1 MKKTKF
7 GLGLCTAA
15 LVAVCTL
22 AGCGKKSG
30 EDEYDD
36 SGRLI
41 LNLKNVYW
49 EGYNGLED
57 NYTEILN
64 NKFGISVQASNYS
77 YDDWDG
83 DVYTAINGDNIGDVI
98 HFDLR
103 DYNFGAAYETWVDQM
118 IVKQIPD
125 DLSRWPNLQNMISHI
140 SNIDKLKIDG
150 HLYGIPVMRDLV
162 NYDKTYSDMIYVY
175 RRDWLEQIDANHKT
189 KTGYEPGYPLTH
201 DNDEYTFEEFQ
212 KIMDAFA
219 AEPQGVG
226 TKQCVLVDEYWGFP
240 SVANFYKD
248 APHCYAKDDS
258 GRAINAFTAPNY
270 LQGLEYGRDL
280 VINKKYYSQD
290 QFNFAANT
298 ATGYYKSD
306 QAAIYYDNFSFENYK
321 KLRVEM
327 YPKVLDK
334 IDKATAIMKVKR
346 DDKYSIEG
354 MENWFSMTLFNYDIS
369 DNKMEKILSLMDYLL
384 SEEGTR
390 LAIYGEQGYDYD
402 IVDGQ
407 IVLSSRGWE
416 KDQYGEYIKKING
429 AKMLRKMVC
438 LGNETA
444 SYDPY
449 TLCDR
454 THTYETWSKFQ
465 NDMKEANEAH
475 KIRYVE
481 EPSDIMWMSAPMK
494 NEETKSMLDDANTY
508 VLKYCFDSIKT
519 QPEYLAKFSSVW
531 GDVLAEIN
539 QRLGF

>member
-64 NKFGISVQASNYS
+64 EKFGVSVRASNYS

-83 DVYTAINGDNIGDVI
+83 DVYTAVNGDNIGDLF

-103 DYNFGAAYETWVDQM
+103 DYNFGAAYETWVDQQ

-125 DLSRWPNLQNMISHI
+125 DLSRWPNLQSMISKI

-150 HLYGIPVMRDLV
+150 HLYGIPVMRDLE
-162 NYDKTYSDMIYVY
+162 NYNKNYSDMIYVY
-175 RRDWLEQIDANHKT
+175 RRDWLEAIDAAHA
-189 KTGYEPGYPLTH
+189 GEPGFPLTH
-201 DNDEYTFEEFQ
+201 DNDEYTFDEFK

-219 AEPQGVG
+219 TYPQGVG
-226 TKQCVLVDEYWGFP
+226 NKQCVIVDEYWGFP
-240 SVANFYKD
+240 SVANFYKN
-248 APHCYAKDDS
+248 APHCYTKDAS
-258 GRAINAFTAPNY
+258 GRAINAFTSPEY
-270 LQGLEYGRDL
+270 LEGLDYGHYLAND
-280 VINKKYYSQD
+280 IKYYSQD
-290 QFNFAANT
+290 QFNFKANT
-298 ATGYYKSD
+298 ATGYFKSD

-327 YPKVLDK
+327 YPTHINN
-334 IDKATAIMKVKR
+334 IDKATAIMKVKK
-346 DDKYSIEG
+346 DGKVSVEG
-354 MENWFSMTLFNYDIS
+354 MENWYSMSLFNYDIS
-369 DNKMEKILSLMDYLL
+369 DNKMEKILNIMDYLL
-384 SEEGTR
+384 SEDGTR

-416 KDQYGEYIKKING
+416 KDQYGEYIKKVNG

-454 THTYETWSKFQ
+454 THSYATWKVFQ
-465 NDMKEANEAH
+465 DSMKAYKNANQL
-475 KIRYVE
+475 RLVE
-481 EPSDIMWMSAPMK
+481 EPADIAWMSTTTK

-519 QPEYLAKFSSVW
+519 KSEYLGKFGSVW
-531 GDVLAEIN
+531 NDVLSEIN
-539 QRLGF
+539 SKLGF